1 VRTTNYLIIL
11 FCFLGSLVCAQDLR
25 ALDSLNAAFKKAGSD
40 STKIKIKVELG
51 YKWKFVN
58 PDSTLILMKEALAIS
73 EKAGDEFWH
82 AKALSATG
90 FAYASVADYDEA
102 IKKYQEA
109 IKIFESLDKSF
120 HTAKTEINL
129 GVSYASKSNFTK
141 ALEVYYKAL
150 GTLEELKENKVKA
163 IVLGNIG
170 TIHYSNRN
178 FEKAIEFSERAMK
191 LDEENK
197 NEAGVAR
204 HLSNI
209 GGYYL
214 DLGGILEAKGK
225 NDEAIEKYKAGLAK
239 LFKASE
245 MLEEQG
251 NRPLMATCLGNIS
264 NAYSMLGDTAKSI
277 HYSKEAYKLDEE
289 LDNKAGMARH
299 LGNIGW
305 AYYLEKN
312 YVVAEDYFKKALKNL
327 EGISEFSLL
336 DKWNDDLSKV
346 YEAMDKPALAL
357 YHYKQSVKYR
367 DSTFSIENA
376 KKNLETEMNFEF
388 EKKEAVAREENARQA
403 LIRNVFIGGF
413 VVMLIMALLILRGYS
428 IKRRSNQEISRQ
440 KELLETKNKEITDSI
455 HYANRI
461 QKAHLPN
468 EDYISR
474 KLKSLKKNS

>member
-1 VRTTNYLIIL
+1 VKAANYLISL
-11 FCFLGSLVCAQDLR
+11 FCFLGSLVNGQDVR
-25 ALDSLNAAFKKAGSD
+25 ALDSLNTAFQKADTD

-51 YKWKFVN
+51 YKWRFTN
-58 PDSTLILMKEALAIS
+58 PDSTLILMKEALKIS
-73 EKAGDEFWH
+73 EKSDDEFWH

-109 IKIFESLDKSF
+109 IKIFESLGKEF
-120 HTAKTEINL
+120 HVAKTEINL

-141 ALEVYYKAL
+141 ALEIYYKAL
-150 GTLEELKENKVKA
+150 GTLESLKENKVKA

-178 FEKAIEFSERAMK
+178 FEKAIEFSERAMQM
-191 LDEENK
+191 DQENK

-204 HLSNI
+204 HLCNI

-214 DLGGILEAKGK
+214 DLGGLLEKKGEK
-225 NDEAIEKYKAGLAK
+225 TKAVEKYQMGLAK
-239 LFKASE
+239 LFKARE

-251 NRPLMATCLGNIS
+251 NIPLMALCLGNIS
-264 NAYSMLGDTAKSI
+264 NAYSMLGDTSKSVY
-277 HYSKEAYKLDEE
+277 YSKEAYKLDEK
-289 LDNKAGMARH
+289 LDNKVGMSRH

-305 AYYLEKN
+305 AYYLEKK
-312 YVVAEDYFKKALKNL
+312 YEVAEDYFKRALKNL

-336 DKWNDDLSKV
+336 DKWNGDLSKV
-346 YEAMDKPALAL
+346 YEAMEKPALAL
-357 YHYKQSVKYR
+357 YHYKQSIIYR

-388 EKKEAVAREENARQA
+388 EKKEAVSREENARQA

-413 VVMLIMALLILRGYS
+413 VLMLIMALLILRGYS
-428 IKRRSNQEISRQ
+428 IKRRSNKEISKQ
-440 KELLETKNKEITDSI
+440 KELLEIKNKEITDSI
-455 HYANRI
+455 RYAKRI
-461 QKAHLPN
+461 QKAHLPSD
-468 EDYISR
+468 DYVAR
-474 KLKSLKKNS
+474 KLTELRKNV